1 MLERANAFS
10 TRVTHIVIG
19 VLALAFPE
27 SAVAQDSA
35 WLVKAADPRS
45 GSMTRT
51 VDNVTLAYKRLPGE
65 DDTLRITVRD
75 CGDGPWH
82 MEESLNGV
90 TADMLRDAIKEEFDN
105 AHLNCKVAEDVE
117 PRMMAG
123 FEEAFAKVKP
133 FAAPREQTVGG
144 WKLLDV
150 GSLPG
155 DDSERSVSMTKALA
169 TVTMI
174 YRPGENG
181 EGASFNLKC
190 DGADYG
196 GGFDFGNPPEDHVKV
211 VTKELADDYAD
222 FAKDCKGKPETQATL
237 MQGFPEALA
246 TLEGWLK
253 AKPFVYPP
261 ETPSSDK
268 EQ

>member
-1 MLERANAFS
+1 MRAALPTDLATRLVAAFAITFSVSVSGQGTAWNVNAS
-10 TRVTHIVIG
+10 GPDT
-19 VLALAFPE
+19 
-27 SAVAQDSA
+27 
-35 WLVKAADPRS
+35 

-65 DDTLRITVRD
+65 DDSLRITVRD
-75 CGDGPWH
+75 CGDQPWH
-82 MEESLNGV
+82 MEASLNGI

-105 AHLNCKVAEDVE
+105 AHLNCKVADDVE

-133 FAAPREQTVGG
+133 FAPPREQTVGG
-144 WKLLDV
+144 WKLSDV

-190 DGADYG
+190 KGADYG

-222 FAKDCKGKPETQATL
+222 FAKDCKAKPESQAVL
-237 MQGFPEALA
+237 MQDFPEALA

>member
-1 MLERANAFS
+1 MIKSNELASMIAATACILAS
-10 TRVTHIVIG
+10 PAKASDDHQWMVTG
-19 VLALAFPE
+19 P
-27 SAVAQDSA
+27 
-35 WLVKAADPRS
+35 AAGA
-45 GSMTRT
+45 GSMSRT
-51 VDNVTLAYKRLPGE
+51 IDNVTLAYTRKRVD

-75 CGDGPWH
+75 CGDQSWH

-105 AHLNCKVAEDVE
+105 AHLNCKVAADVE

-133 FAAPREQTVGG
+133 FAAPRDQTVGG
-144 WKLLDV
+144 WKLSDV

-211 VTKELADDYAD
+211 VTKEVADDYAD

-253 AKPFVYPP
+253 AKPFVFPP
-261 ETPSSDK
+261 ETPADQGK
-268 EQ
+268 